1 MGSTNSSAKIQAG
14 KPPESSF
21 VPLKRSFTQTLLLPL
36 TLQCQWSQLHVLH
49 RPQPAHH
56 HLLQGF
62 LCRLFEDTDTR
73 VEIWWWST
81 CVLTIYSLFLLFL
94 MFSTFLCD
102 YFFLCCLSF
111 IELVNANH
119 FWDVINLL
127 PADKMS
133 VRQERAW
140 VLACVLWA
148 RTTCSQQSCP
158 AVHAYSCNKQVNRR
172 VADLHFKTWKK
183 NNLKLWE
190 NWDKRKGVLWCF
202 VVFFFFPQSHVTA
215 EKDKGLLTL
224 CCRIYWIAL
233 AKPSH
238 CVVSLTGQSRFLM
251 QNFPKFPLIYLFLNQ
266 IWHHVIETLLLLTKD
281 LEAKGS
287 FQCFQLQ

>member
-1 MGSTNSSAKIQAG
+1 
-14 KPPESSF
+14 
-21 VPLKRSFTQTLLLPL
+21 
-36 TLQCQWSQLHVLH
+36 
-49 RPQPAHH
+49 
-56 HLLQGF
+56 
-62 LCRLFEDTDTR
+62 
-73 VEIWWWST
+73 
-81 CVLTIYSLFLLFL
+81 

-202 VVFFFFPQSHVTA
+202 VVFFFPP
-215 EKDKGLLTL
+215 KPRNCWKGQGTVDSVLQNILNRSCKTQPL
-224 CCRIYWIAL
+224 CGI
-233 AKPSH
+233 
-238 CVVSLTGQSRFLM
+238 
-251 QNFPKFPLIYLFLNQ
+251 LNRP
-266 IWHHVIETLLLLTKD
+266 V
-281 LEAKGS
+281 
-287 FQCFQLQ
+287 